1 MVMRWEG
8 DTIFK
13 GILIADKDNIQGRF
27 RVHRAGNPGGPS
39 VRTSI
44 LVNHIPTLDT
54 TYQEIIPEAI
64 RIDQQQL
71 RRFFAFANGSEDNTG
86 KYTGRE
92 RGFLVKEIYKSGGR
106 EQYEKG
112 KTGKNTFYIVG
123 EPFNIP
129 SPAPELTEEQK
140 KPRIMD
146 ITTDIKNGKITLEG
160 LAFNSADSGVE
171 TANYQVKFI
180 YPNGVEKIATIRNFS
195 DPRELE
201 EQPEYPEV
209 SDTLWKNM
217 EPASFQDLVPQN
229 TDLERGYY
237 YSLKYDSVSVAPF
250 TSYNSN
256 TYEVVKIYWSVV
268 NLGGYR
274 SISASGRPTT
284 PEGIRLDYFRR
295 DSDAKR
301 KYTTILRQ
309 KSTGT
314 LTRMINWRS

>member
-13 GILIADKDNIQGRF
+13 GILIADKDNIQGSF
-27 RVHRAGNPGGPS
+27 RIYKAGNPGGPS
-39 VRTSI
+39 VRTTKTVDHTPI
-44 LVNHIPTLDT
+44 LDT
-54 TYQEIIPEAI
+54 TYQGLVPEAI

-71 RRFFAFANGSEDNTG
+71 RRFFAFANGSEDRAG

-92 RGFLVKEIYKSGGR
+92 RGFLVKEIYKSGGS
-106 EQYEKG
+106 EQYRKG
-112 KTGKNTFYIVG
+112 KTGRNTFYIVG

-140 KPRIMD
+140 KPKIEEI
-146 ITTDIKNGKITLEG
+146 ITDVKNGKITLEG
-160 LAFNSADSGVE
+160 LAFNSADSGIE

-180 YPNGVEKIATIRNFS
+180 YPNGVEKIATIRNFT

-217 EPASFQDLVPQN
+217 EPAAFQDLVPQN

-237 YSLKYDSVSVAPF
+237 YSLRYNDIF
-250 TSYNSN
+250 TNPYSSFDYP
-256 TYEVVKIYWSVV
+256 
-268 NLGGYR
+268 
-274 SISASGRPTT
+274 AS
-284 PEGIRLDYFRR
+284 
-295 DSDAKR
+295 
-301 KYTTILRQ
+301 KYTTIKNYYTVYSIYSQEGVNLAYKRDENGKRQ
-309 KSTGT
+309 YNNVVKNNETGE
-314 LTRMINWRS
+314 LTRLFRWRS